1 MTPERWQQVKE
12 VVADAAALS
21 GEERAAWLDARCA
34 GDAEL
39 RREVDSLLAHE
50 HDGVELLTSPLGSA
64 VRMLALEPTGAPG
77 AAEGPA
83 ALSPHTTL
91 VNRYRVRRSLGAGG
105 MGEVYEAVDQVLERR
120 VAVKVLPTWLA
131 ASSERQE
138 RFSREAR
145 NLARLSHPHICA
157 IHDAGV
163 HDGLPF
169 IVMEMLSG
177 ETLASRLTRAHLGV
191 RETIDIGIQV
201 AEALAYA
208 HRQGVVHRDLKPA
221 NVMMLASATRAE
233 QLQVKLLDFGLAK
246 VRAPQRSDA
255 RTATAPAPDSDSPSL
270 TATGDIIG
278 TVHYM
283 APEQLEGQA
292 VDARTDVFALGVLLY
307 EMVAGARPFTG
318 ASRASVV
325 ASILRDRP
333 LPLSA
338 RAVVAPPA
346 LDRIIGSCLSKSPD
360 ERWQSAQDVATA
372 LRAISTT
379 DDARPFHESMPAP
392 PHRRSRMGV
401 AAVVALLVGIGALA
415 GWGLWSRAEHAES
428 VSHAML
434 RVGLSFPAE
443 ALGPYW
449 GPSLSPDGRHV
460 AFVAAMPGGP
470 ARIWLR
476 ALDEST
482 SRPLPGTDGTLR
494 LFWSPRS
501 DQIGFFAE
509 GELRRV
515 SLSGTVE
522 RVTSVPTTLWGGSW
536 NAEDEILLSGGPG
549 HGLYRV
555 PATGGELSALMEP
568 DAARGELAL
577 LWPVFLPDGESF
589 LYTVESSDA
598 DVRGIYIASL
608 KAPRGTRLT
617 GAWSPAV
624 YAPEGYLVYAR
635 DQTLVAHQL
644 DRGWTRLQGEAVT
657 LGERATSARS
667 GFFSAAPGVVA
678 FLSAHSST
686 RLAWLDRTGRE
697 VGLLGDDRTRIGAPV
712 IAPDGTQVA
721 VHRADEDTGLDQIW
735 VFDPVR
741 GTSVRLGRTR
751 TADSDPVWSPDGRF
765 LAFARD
771 GLAIYRASASGSVE
785 PQLMLRSRGA
795 EIYPNDWAPDNSAL
809 VYSDFSTSWAD
820 LWLLPLRAGAQP
832 VPFRRTLF
840 TEHQA
845 RFSPDSRWIAYTSDE
860 SGRPEVYVQALPPST
875 ARLMASIG
883 GGAQP
888 TWRADGKELYFLGLN
903 GQLYAVQARLEDGK
917 AALGAPQAL
926 FRIRTEPSS
935 LLNVRNDYTA
945 LPDGSRFLV
954 STPVAG
960 VAPEFSLV
968 FNWSGARRRPGP

>member
-12 VVADAAALS
+12 VVADAAALP
-21 GEERAAWLDARCA
+21 GEERPAWLAARCA
-34 GDAEL
+34 GDPEL
-39 RREVDSLLAHE
+39 RQEVESLLAHE
-50 HDGVELLTSPLGSA
+50 DDGLELLTSPLGNA
-64 VRMLALEPTGAPG
+64 VRMLALDATGTPG
-77 AAEGPA
+77 AAEGPV
-83 ALSPHTTL
+83 ALSPATTL
-91 VNRYRVRRSLGAGG
+91 VDRYRVRRSIGAGG
-105 MGEVYEAVDQVLERR
+105 MGEVYEAVDKVLERP
-120 VAVKVLPTWLA
+120 VAIKVLPAWLA

-169 IVMEMLSG
+169 IVMELLSG
-177 ETLASRLTRAHLGV
+177 ETLSSRLSRAPLSV

-208 HRQGVVHRDLKPA
+208 HRQGVVHRDLKPG
-221 NVMMLASATRAE
+221 NVMMLAAATRAE

-246 VRAPQRSDA
+246 VRAPERSEA
-255 RTATAPAPDSDSPSL
+255 RTATAAPSDSLSL

-307 EMVAGARPFTG
+307 EMVTGARPFTG
-318 ASRASVV
+318 ASRASIV

-333 LPLSA
+333 LPLGA
-338 RAVVAPPA
+338 RSVVAPPA

-379 DDARPFHESMPAP
+379 DDARPLPDLVPAP
-392 PHRRSRMGV
+392 PRRRSWMQL
-401 AAVVALLVGIGALA
+401 AAVVALLVGLGALA
-415 GWGLWSRAEHAES
+415 GWGLWSRAQPAES

-434 RVGLSFPAE
+434 RVGLSFPSE

-449 GPSLSPDGRHV
+449 GPVLSPDGRHV

-470 ARIWLR
+470 PRIWLR
-476 ALDEST
+476 ALDDSM

-522 RVTSVPTTLWGGSW
+522 RIASVPTTLWGGSW
-536 NAEDEILLSGGPG
+536 NAKDEILLSGGPG
-549 HGLYRV
+549 HGLFLV
-555 PATGGELSALMEP
+555 PATGGALRALMEP
-568 DAARGELAL
+568 EVARGEQGL
-577 LWPVFLPDGESF
+577 LWPAFMPDGESF
-589 LYTVESSDA
+589 VYTVESSDA

-608 KAPRGTRLT
+608 KAPHGKRLT
-617 GAWSPAV
+617 DTWSPAA
-624 YAPEGYLVYAR
+624 YAPEGFLVYAR
-635 DQTLVAHQL
+635 DQALVAHKL
-644 DRGWTRLQGEAVT
+644 DRRWTQLEGEPVV
-657 LGERATSARS
+657 LGERATSARW
-667 GFFSAAPGVVA
+667 GFFSAARGVVA
-678 FLSAHSST
+678 FLSADTST
-686 RLAWLDRTGRE
+686 RLTWLDRMGRE
-697 VGLLGDDRTRIGAPV
+697 VGRLGDDAKIAAPV
-712 IAPDGTQVA
+712 IAPDGRHVA
-721 VHRADEDTGLDQIW
+721 VHRTDEDTGADDIW
-735 VFDPVR
+735 VFDPAR
-741 GTSVRLGRTR
+741 GTGIRLAHSRES
-751 TADSDPVWSPDGRF
+751 DSDPVWSPDGR
-765 LAFARD
+765 LVAFSRD
-771 GLAIYRASASGSVE
+771 GLAIYQAPASGSGE
-785 PQLMLRSRGA
+785 PRLMLRTRGG
-795 EIYPNDWAPDNSAL
+795 EIYPNDWAPDNSAII
-809 VYSDFSTSWAD
+809 YSDFSTSWAD
-820 LWLLPLRAGAQP
+820 LWLLPLRPGGEP

-845 RFSPDSRWIAYTSDE
+845 RFSPDSRWVAYTSDE
-860 SGRPEVYVQALPPST
+860 SGRPEVYLQALPPST
-875 ARLMASIG
+875 ARLVASID

-888 TWRADGKELYFLGLN
+888 MWRGDGKELYYLGLD

-917 AALGAPQAL
+917 AALGAPQPL

-935 LLNVRNDYTA
+935 LLNVRNEYTV

-954 STPVAG
+954 SAPTAG

-968 FNWSGARRRPGP
+968 FNWSGDRRRPGP